1 MSICGSHFDRVRAA
15 REAKTT
21 ATATP
26 GATAPGTIADKMLK
40 LIAMHRAAL
49 KTIKSRL
56 AKIAAKAT
64 FLPEYAAYVDG
75 VVAAGN
81 GGQDDVLVT
90 VMLWRLDTGD
100 FAGALALAGYA
111 LRHDLAMPDFIAR
124 DLPTTVVEEIADAAL
139 AELDRSEADTVDPE
153 PLREALDLTA
163 DRDMPDEV
171 RAKAHKALGL
181 ILTGTAPD
189 EALEHFTSALTL
201 DAGCGVKTKLAA
213 LRKAQGK
220 ADPNE
225 KTEPDEKAGS

>member
-1 MSICGSHFDRVRAA
+1 MSICRNHFDRIRAA
-15 REAKTT
+15 REAETT
-21 ATATP
+21 PTAVP
-26 GATAPGTIADKMLK
+26 GATAPGTMADKMLK

-49 KTIKSRL
+49 KAIKSRL

-64 FLPEYAAYVDG
+64 FLPEYTAYVDG
-75 VVAAGN
+75 VVAAGK

-100 FAGALALAGYA
+100 FEGALALAAYA

-139 AELDRSEADTVDPE
+139 AELDRADADTVNPE
-153 PLREALDLTA
+153 PIREALDLTA
-163 DRDMPDEV
+163 ECDMPDEV

-181 ILTGTAPD
+181 ILTATAP
-189 EALEHFTSALTL
+189 EAALEHLASALEL
-201 DAGCGVKTKLAA
+201 DAGCGVKTKLNA

-220 ADPNE
+220 AEPNE
-225 KTEPDEKAGS
+225 KTEPTDPAGS